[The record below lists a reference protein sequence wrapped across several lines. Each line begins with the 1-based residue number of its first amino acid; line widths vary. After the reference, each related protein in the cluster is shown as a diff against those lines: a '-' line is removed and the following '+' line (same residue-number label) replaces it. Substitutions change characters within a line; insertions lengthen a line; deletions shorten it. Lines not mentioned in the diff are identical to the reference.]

1 MTKLTTPLWR
11 KGPRGPKE
19 KMNER
24 LRNYEAELKGRR
36 EEKLKH
42 RRKTNSSEVGSRL
55 HDAAKEMKTSS
66 RRNKFEEAS
75 WE

>member
-1 MTKLTTPLWR
+1 
-11 KGPRGPKE
+11 
-19 KMNER
+19 MNNKSESFAQSCNR
-24 LRNYEAELKGRR
+24 
-36 EEKLKH
+36 H